1 VDAHRDTLRQ
11 PHPGEDRVDVGNPL
25 PVGNPAS
32 SSSESVSAVNRRALP
47 EEPRGFAA
55 AGLVWIDARTL
66 ETRANWVLPSNR
78 LGLSALPLG
87 IWVGCLSQL
96 SVNQRISPTKRDRAL
111 LGRELNAL
119 GHRVKQIEKISL
131 A

>member
-1 VDAHRDTLRQ
+1 LITASRHLGTLNGV
-11 PHPGEDRVDVGNPL
+11 PEVGGVVADYGHVLVADR
-25 PVGNPAS
+25 
-32 SSSESVSAVNRRALP
+32 R
-47 EEPRGFAA
+47 A

-96 SVNQRISPTKRDRAL
+96 SVNQRISPTK
-111 LGRELNAL
+111 
-119 GHRVKQIEKISL
+119 IEKISL